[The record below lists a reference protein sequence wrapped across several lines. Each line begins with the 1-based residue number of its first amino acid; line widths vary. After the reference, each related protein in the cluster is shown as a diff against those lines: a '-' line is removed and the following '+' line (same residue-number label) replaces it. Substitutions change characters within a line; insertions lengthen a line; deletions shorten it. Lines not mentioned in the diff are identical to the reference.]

1 MNSNW
6 MTELR
11 EGQKKYCMYIDART
25 QPKCIRVMCAH
36 CNGNKWSTSPNNNER
51 TNETSNSNEWR
62 EEKRTKKEK
71 HTITLAEGKKT
82 THIAFINIIKSLCAA
97 AILNS
102 TVFFFISRFTSF
114 SLPLCQFSY
123 AIPFGTLARCVVVI
137 LFFYCITKATL
148 PLLMFRIPMFFFL
161 FFNLFLFSFYILL
174 LCQLHATYVYKVT
187 CFCSIRHTAHRPNC
201 TMYGTRELSAH
212 TTIDM

>member
-1 MNSNW
+1 M
-6 MTELR
+6 
-11 EGQKKYCMYIDART
+11 IDEPQQQRT
-25 QPKCIRVMCAH
+25 
-36 CNGNKWSTSPNNNER
+36 NER

-102 TVFFFISRFTSF
+102 TVFFLFLVLLH
-114 SLPLCQFSY
+114 SLFLSASSPMPYHSVRSL
-123 AIPFGTLARCVVVI
+123 VVLL
-137 LFFYCITKATL
+137 LFFFFIVLRRQRCHFLCFA
-148 PLLMFRIPMFFFL
+148 FQCFFFL